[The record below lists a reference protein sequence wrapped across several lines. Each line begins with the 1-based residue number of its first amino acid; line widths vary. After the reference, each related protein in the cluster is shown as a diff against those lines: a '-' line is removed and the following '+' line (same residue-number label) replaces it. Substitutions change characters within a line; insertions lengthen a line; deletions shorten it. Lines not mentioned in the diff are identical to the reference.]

1 MRSKLYLDE
10 DAMDKDLAEALRQRG
25 VDVLTALEAGMIER
39 PDPEH
44 LKFAAAQGRVLY
56 SFNVGDFAA
65 LHYDFMAHGK
75 HHAGIVLA
83 QQQRFSVGE
92 QMRRLL
98 RLIAALTAEAMQDQL
113 EFLGSW

>member
-1 MRSKLYLDE
+1 MRIKLYLDE
-10 DAMDKDLAEALRQRG
+10 DAMDRDLAEALRQRG
-25 VDVLTALEAGMIER
+25 VDVLTALEADMIER
-39 PDPEH
+39 PDLEH
-44 LKFAAAQGRVLY
+44 LEFAASQQRVLY

-65 LHYDFMAHGK
+65 LHHDFLTNGK

-83 QQQRFSVGE
+83 RQQRFGLGE

-98 RLIAALTAEAMQDQL
+98 RLIATRTDKEMQDKI